1 METEL
6 GVDDL
11 LYLLSSGQLT
21 PEQMAELPEVD
32 DLMLAEMAEN
42 IMLYTAAAHTTPANL
57 IWNASDSIH

>member
-1 METEL
+1 MEPEL
-6 GVDDL
+6 DVNEL

-21 PEQMAELPEVD
+21 PEQMADLPEVD

-57 IWNASDSIH
+57 IWNASARIH